1 MLWIWFNGSGSSERV
16 GLEKPACKGI
26 HGNQWS
32 FIVNIILPTYA
43 KFFHFQEILL
53 KKEISRPE
61 IPAEAS
67 VPMYSKDRLR
77 FALLTVTDQ
86 SK

>member
-1 MLWIWFNGSGSSERV
+1 
-16 GLEKPACKGI
+16 KGI
-26 HGNQWS
+26 HGNQCR

-43 KFFHFQEILL
+43 KFFHFPEILL

-67 VPMYSKDRLR
+67 VPMNSKDRIR

>member
-1 MLWIWFNGSGSSERV
+1 MRDRSEHF
-16 GLEKPACKGI
+16 GLEKPAWKGI
-26 HGNQWS
+26 HGNQCR
-32 FIVNIILPTYA
+32 FIVNIILSNYA
-43 KFFHFQEILL
+43 KFFHPREGLL

-67 VPMYSKDRLR
+67 VPRNSPDCLR
-77 FALLTVTDQ
+77 FALLMVTDQ

>member
-1 MLWIWFNGSGSSERV
+1 MTVQNALTRKNLPEVDS
-16 GLEKPACKGI
+16 
-26 HGNQWS
+26 HGNQCR
-32 FIVNIILPTYA
+32 FIVNIILPNYA
-43 KFFHFQEILL
+43 KFFHSPEILL

-61 IPAEAS
+61 IPTRVN
-67 VPMYSKDRLR
+67 VPMNSKDRIR